1 MNLGTIQRYHS
12 YVKLRLEVSILS
24 HAPLTPSVTRLYE
37 KARKAGHTP
46 ALNVTRATAE
56 MKALRDKQLR
66 RSTLLGKTLII
77 GKYGPLT
84 VDDARIRVAKD
95 EYNRLAAQE
104 DKRQRLRKK
113 ETRDEAAYVRCWIRE
128 VRSIV
133 RSSITKTTLHKV
145 QQQSKWQKSD
155 RRTLLS
161 RLN

>member
-1 MNLGTIQRYHS
+1 MGR
-12 YVKLRLEVSILS
+12 
-24 HAPLTPSVTRLYE
+24 HAKQDNP
-37 KARKAGHTP
+37 P